1 MKDKKIITIVSIVTV
16 IILILILFIYLNTN
30 KIIRTNKLTN
40 QLESKDV
47 LVIVKHIDKEKEN
60 GYLIYKNGNKYKY
73 NLNKSEISLLNKKI
87 SEKKLNRIKQLI
99 KQIDDTKVTTI
110 NTLVAIEEGTIIY
123 VYNDNMKILIQDF
136 YSNNYSEAATEIKSI
151 LKQEGIL

>member
-30 KIIRTNKLTN
+30 KIVRTNKLTN

-87 SEKKLNRIKQLI
+87 SEKKLSRIKQLI

-110 NTLVAIEEGTIIY
+110 NTSVAIEEGTIIY

>member
-1 MKDKKIITIVSIVTV
+1 MQEKKQIIIISIVT
-16 IILILILFIYLNTN
+16 ISILILVLIFIGSN
-30 KIIRTNKLTN
+30 KIVRTNKLTN

-87 SEKKLNRIKQLI
+87 SEKKLSRIKQLI

>member
-1 MKDKKIITIVSIVTV
+1 MQEKKQIIIISIVT
-16 IILILILFIYLNTN
+16 ISILILVLLFIGSN
-30 KIIRTNKLTN
+30 KIVRTNKLTN

-47 LVIVKHIDKEKEN
+47 LVIVKHVDKEKEN

-87 SEKKLNRIKQLI
+87 SEKKLNRIKKLI

>member
-1 MKDKKIITIVSIVTV
+1 MQEKKQIIIISIVT
-16 IILILILFIYLNTN
+16 ISILILVLIFIGSN
-30 KIIRTNKLTN
+30 KIVRTNKLTN
-40 QLESKDV
+40 QLESKDA

-136 YSNNYSEAATEIKSI
+136 YSNNYSEAAIEIKSI

>member
-1 MKDKKIITIVSIVTV
+1 MQEKKQIIIISIVT
-16 IILILILFIYLNTN
+16 ISILILVLIFIGSN
-30 KIIRTNKLTN
+30 KIVRTNKLTN

-87 SEKKLNRIKQLI
+87 SDNKLNKIKQLI
-99 KQIDDTKVTTI
+99 KQIDETKVTTI

>member
-1 MKDKKIITIVSIVTV
+1 MQEKKQIIIISIVT
-16 IILILILFIYLNTN
+16 ISILILVLIFIGSN
-30 KIIRTNKLTN
+30 KIVRTNKLTN

-47 LVIVKHIDKEKEN
+47 LVIVKHLDKEKEN

>member
-1 MKDKKIITIVSIVTV
+1 MQEKKQIIIISIVT
-16 IILILILFIYLNTN
+16 ISILILVLIFIGSN
-30 KIIRTNKLTN
+30 KIVRTNKLTN
-40 QLESKDV
+40 QLESKDA